1 MRPLVVIPTY
11 NESENIERMLHR
23 IHECLP
29 GAGVLVVDDGSPDG
43 TADLVKGVAAELP
56 DVHLLARAS
65 KSGLGSAYRAGF
77 AWGLERGYDAC
88 IEIDA
93 DFSHDPAALPTLV
106 APLDEGFDVAIGSR
120 YVEGGSIPNWAWHR
134 HLLSRGGNAYA
145 SAVLGLGVAD
155 STAGYRA
162 YSAGILRQLDLDRIR
177 AEGYGFQIEMTYRA
191 TQHGATITEVPISFV
206 DRAAGES
213 KMSSFIVVEALG
225 LVTWWGLGPH
235 RARGAPRVDGR
246 AARQGSVGR
255 GRRRPARVP
264 PRRRRR
270 RPGPIGMS
278 GMSGM
283 SEGAAG
289 VTVEAP
295 QSRILVVDDEPNI
308 AELLSAALTFEG
320 YQVGV
325 ASTGAEAIEQVRTFR
340 PHLVMLDVMLPDFDG
355 NEVCRRL
362 RHQGEQMPIVFLTA
376 RDTTEDKVE
385 GLSMGDDYVTKPFSI
400 EELMARVGAILRRAG
415 EMAAADTSI
424 LQFADLTM
432 NVDTHEVWR
441 DELAIELTA
450 TEFNLL
456 HYLLENARRVISKS
470 ELLDNVWGYDFHGD
484 PNIVET
490 YVSYLRKKI
499 DHREPALI
507 HTIRRVGYTLRLP
520 RDG

>member
-43 TADLVKGVAAELP
+43 TADLVKGVAAQLP
-56 DVHLLARAS
+56 DVHLLSRAS

-106 APLDEGFDVAIGSR
+106 APLEEGFDVAIGSR

-134 HLLSRGGNAYA
+134 HLLSRGGNVYA

-225 LVTWWGLGPH
+225 LVTWWGLGRIVH
-235 RARGAPRVDGR
+235 GARRVFDGR

-255 GRRRPARVP
+255 GRCGQLE
-264 PRRRRR
+264 RRRR
-270 RPGPIGMS
+270 
-278 GMSGM
+278 
-283 SEGAAG
+283 
-289 VTVEAP
+289 
-295 QSRILVVDDEPNI
+295 
-308 AELLSAALTFEG
+308 
-320 YQVGV
+320 
-325 ASTGAEAIEQVRTFR
+325 
-340 PHLVMLDVMLPDFDG
+340 
-355 NEVCRRL
+355 
-362 RHQGEQMPIVFLTA
+362 
-376 RDTTEDKVE
+376 
-385 GLSMGDDYVTKPFSI
+385 
-400 EELMARVGAILRRAG
+400 
-415 EMAAADTSI
+415 
-424 LQFADLTM
+424 
-432 NVDTHEVWR
+432 
-441 DELAIELTA
+441 
-450 TEFNLL
+450 
-456 HYLLENARRVISKS
+456 
-470 ELLDNVWGYDFHGD
+470 
-484 PNIVET
+484 
-490 YVSYLRKKI
+490 
-499 DHREPALI
+499 HR
-507 HTIRRVGYTLRLP
+507 
-520 RDG
+520 